1 MTLRKGANMFI
12 LRKVYCYEPF
22 LDDYIKQIID
32 MFQRLDH
39 ELSLKRLSGSTDF
52 GGMMLE
58 YTSSTLSKEI
68 QCLIDSIASDESLT
82 SDEFLDKL
90 ETLHLSAYPEVI
102 QPYYENISRK
112 FQFTDFEKRLYH
124 QYVNQYIMNMRPGS
138 FFRRVCDVDE
148 QNRELNRFI
157 SLHAQFRVAEMLGCD
172 ALKHNEV
179 LQLCQTSLYQ
189 RLSKYCQPEFMQEFS
204 KAEIY
209 SMMLKDA
216 VDELTSIISYLSSQ
230 LIHSFQQRCVISED
244 FVRLPAIANRLVHNA
259 LLEICTE
266 LASSAEFLLESYD
279 LKFVKEFYED
289 LYNIIML

>member
-1 MTLRKGANMFI
+1 MTLRKDTNMFI

-22 LDDYIKQIID
+22 LDEYIKQIID
-32 MFQRLDH
+32 IFQKLDH
-39 ELSLKRLSGSTDF
+39 ELSTTRLPESTDF
-52 GGMMLE
+52 TGMISE
-58 YTSSTLSKEI
+58 YISSSLSKEI
-68 QCLIDSIASDESLT
+68 QRLIDSIASDESLT

-204 KAEIY
+204 KAEIH

>member
-90 ETLHLSAYPEVI
+90 ETLHLSAYTEVI

-204 KAEIY
+204 KAEIH